1 MLRFIDSQTKGTTV
15 ANADTIG
22 AALKTAAEIIAAVTT
37 VVGAAGGLQK
47 AVQPVMES
55 NEGKA
60 AVAKGKQAVGGI
72 LQKAATAKGAVGEIA
87 GKAASAKSSY
97 DDARAAK
104 KEEKELAKQL
114 KKAKQIILESASQS
128 ITYKDFSKQREEDG
142 AAAIALARGL
152 YGGSGCFV
160 IATYTA
166 LDFDKDLTDYLNIYV
181 GQGENLG
188 EAIERAC
195 SREGDPDVYA
205 DVKYKQNVR
214 IYSYPCVPNE
224 LDEKY
229 AALQGIFYTQT
240 SKAE

>member
-1 MLRFIDSQTKGTTV
+1 MITAAAV
-15 ANADTIG
+15 G
-22 AALKTAAEIIAAVTT
+22 AGLKTAAQIIGAVTT
-37 VVGAAGGLQK
+37 VVGAAGDLQEI
-47 AVQPVMES
+47 VQPVMES
-55 NEGKA
+55 DEGKA
-60 AVAKGKQAVGGI
+60 AVAKGKQAVNDI
-72 LQKAATAKGAVGEIA
+72 LQKAATAKGAVGGIA
-87 GKAASAKSSY
+87 GKAANAKSSF

-114 KKAKQIILESASQS
+114 KKAKKIVLERASQS
-128 ITYKDFSKQREEDG
+128 VTYKDFSKRREEDG

-152 YGGSGCFV
+152 YGGAGCFV
-160 IATYTA
+160 IATYAA

-188 EAIERAC
+188 EAIEHAC

-214 IYSYPCVPNE
+214 IYSYPCVSNE

-229 AALQGIFYTQT
+229 AALQGIFYSQT
-240 SKAE
+240 SKTE

>member
-1 MLRFIDSQTKGTTV
+1 MITAAAV
-15 ANADTIG
+15 G
-22 AALKTAAEIIAAVTT
+22 AGLKTAAQIIGAVTP
-37 VVGAAGGLQK
+37 VVGAAGDLQEI
-47 AVQPVMES
+47 VQPVMES
-55 NEGKA
+55 DEGKA
-60 AVAKGKQAVGGI
+60 AVAKGKQAVNDI
-72 LQKAATAKGAVGEIA
+72 LQKAATAKGAVGGIA
-87 GKAASAKSSY
+87 GKAANAKSSF

-114 KKAKQIILESASQS
+114 KKAKQIVLESASQS
-128 ITYKDFSKQREEDG
+128 VTYKDFSKRREEDG

-152 YGGSGCFV
+152 YGGAGCFV
-160 IATYTA
+160 IATYAA

-188 EAIERAC
+188 EAIEHAC

-214 IYSYPCVPNE
+214 IYSYPCVSNE

-229 AALQGIFYTQT
+229 AALQGIFYSQT
-240 SKAE
+240 SKTE

>member
-1 MLRFIDSQTKGTTV
+1 MITAAAV
-15 ANADTIG
+15 G
-22 AALKTAAEIIAAVTT
+22 AGLKTAAQIIGAVTT
-37 VVGAAGGLQK
+37 VVGAAGDLQEI
-47 AVQPVMES
+47 VQTVMES
-55 NEGKA
+55 DEGKA
-60 AVAKGKQAVGGI
+60 AVAKGKQAVNDI
-72 LQKAATAKGAVGEIA
+72 LQKAATAKGAVGGIA
-87 GKAASAKSSY
+87 GKAANAKSSF

-114 KKAKQIILESASQS
+114 KKAKQIVLESASQS
-128 ITYKDFSKQREEDG
+128 VTYKDFSKRREEDG

-152 YGGSGCFV
+152 YGGAGCFV
-160 IATYTA
+160 IATYAA

-188 EAIERAC
+188 EAIEHAC

-214 IYSYPCVPNE
+214 IYSYPCVSNE

-229 AALQGIFYTQT
+229 AALQGIFYSQT
-240 SKAE
+240 SKTE